1 MQCRLR
7 PYGNEIQRIG
17 VGMDA
22 SSLNTRLSQRKIQ
35 KICVIKPSALGDV
48 VQSLPILPVLRQR
61 FPESHISWVINRELS
76 DLLTGNSCLD
86 ELIPFD
92 RKGGVSA
99 WWKLLKRLRRAQFD
113 LVIDLQGL
121 LRTGIMTL
129 ATRAPI
135 RIGLQTAREGSHLAC
150 HELLRDSS
158 NQVPA
163 YRRTWR
169 LAEELG
175 LGELRPHTE
184 IVIPDYDRQWA
195 RQLRASL
202 QGPLLVIQPG
212 ARWQTKQWPIRH
224 YAEVARRAMKELG
237 LSAIIIGSPGEY
249 AAAQELLEL
258 VKHSAPRGE
267 ILSLAGQTTIK
278 QLAVLIQH
286 ADLVL
291 SNDSGPLHLAAG
303 LGTPVVG
310 VFTCTSPIRSGPAP
324 APLRR
329 MVATQ
334 LPCAASYCKKCPNL
348 GSAHL
353 ACFKELS
360 PDRVWE
366 GVAQTWAEIQRQR
379 SRAA

>member
-1 MQCRLR
+1 
-7 PYGNEIQRIG
+7 
-17 VGMDA
+17 MDA
-22 SSLNTRLSQRKIQ
+22 SSLNSRLSKRTIQ

-61 FPESHISWVINRELS
+61 FPDSHISWVINRELS
-76 DLLTGNSCLD
+76 ELLTGNSCLD

-92 RKGGVSA
+92 RRGGVSA
-99 WWKLLKRLRRAQFD
+99 WWKLLKRLRRARFD
-113 LVIDLQGL
+113 LVFDLQGL

-135 RIGLQTAREGSHLAC
+135 RIGLQTAREGSHLTC

-158 NQVPA
+158 IQIPA
-163 YRRTWR
+163 HRRTWR
-169 LAEELG
+169 VAEELG
-175 LGELRPHTE
+175 LGELRPQTE
-184 IVIPDYDRQWA
+184 IVIPDYDRLWA
-195 RQLRASL
+195 EQLRGGL
-202 QGPLLVIQPG
+202 QGRMLVIQPG

-224 YAEVARRAMKELG
+224 YAEVARRAIKELG
-237 LSAIIIGSPGEY
+237 MSAIVIGSPSEY
-249 AAAQELLEL
+249 SAAQELVEL
-258 VKHSAPRGE
+258 VRHAAPRGE

-278 QLAVLIQH
+278 QLAALVQQ

-303 LGTPVVG
+303 LGRPVVG

-324 APLRR
+324 GPLRR

-334 LPCAASYCKKCPNL
+334 IPCAASYCKKCPNH

-353 ACFKELS
+353 ACFKELTS
-360 PDRVWE
+360 DRVWE
-366 GVAQTWAEIQRQR
+366 GVAQTWAEIQRRQ